1 MQKVGESMSEPAVSV
16 IIPVLNEERFL
27 KQSVQAILNQN
38 YSGEL
43 EVILALGPSKDQTD
57 KIAQELSQ
65 DKRIKLVENPSGKT
79 ASALNNAIKKS
90 NFDIVVRLDGHA
102 IVDNEYIRN
111 AVKTLLDTGAD
122 NVGGLMFAQGTNSF
136 EKSVAAAMRSKF
148 GVGNAPFHV
157 GGKSG
162 EVNTVYLGT
171 FRKSALQRVGYFD
184 ESFIRA
190 QDWEM
195 NYRIRK
201 TGGKIWFNP
210 ELVVTYRP
218 RKNLRELARQYF
230 EYGQWRKQVTK
241 TYPETVSLRYLAPP
255 ITISG
260 LFVGFLFVL
269 ISQITNI
276 QWLQIGWLA
285 PGVYLAVI
293 LLAFM
298 TIKSKLSMVSRLYLL
313 LVLPTMHLS
322 WGVGFLKGSK
332 RL

>member
-1 MQKVGESMSEPAVSV
+1 VGELMSEPSVSV

-38 YSGEL
+38 YSGQFEI
-43 EVILALGPSKDQTD
+43 ILALGPSKDQTNV
-57 KIAQELSQ
+57 IAQELAQ
-65 DKRIKLVENPSGKT
+65 DKRIKLVENPSGRT
-79 ASALNNAIKKS
+79 ASALNNAIKNS
-90 NFDIVVRLDGHA
+90 NFDIIVRLDGHA
-102 IVDNEYIRN
+102 IVDSDYIKN
-111 AVKTLLDTGAD
+111 AVNTLLESGAD
-122 NVGGLMFAQGTNSF
+122 NVGGLMKAEGTNAF
-136 EKSVAAAMRSKF
+136 EKSVAAAMTSKF

-162 EVNTVYLGT
+162 EVDTVYLGT
-171 FRKSALQRVGYFD
+171 FRKSALEKVGYFD

-210 ELVVTYRP
+210 DLVVSYRP
-218 RKNLRELARQYF
+218 RKNILQLAKQYF

-241 TYPETVSLRYLAPP
+241 TYPETVSMRYLAPP
-255 ITISG
+255 VTVSG
-260 LFVGFLFVL
+260 LIAGFVMVLFSKIL
-269 ISQITNI
+269 EIN
-276 QWLQIGWLA
+276 WLQIGWLA
-285 PGVYLAVI
+285 PLVYLTVI
-293 LLAFM
+293 LLAFLS
-298 TIKSKLSMVSRLYLL
+298 IGSKIGLLSRLYLL

>member
-1 MQKVGESMSEPAVSV
+1 MSEPAVSV

-38 YSGEL
+38 YSGQFEI
-43 EVILALGPSKDQTD
+43 ILALGPSKDQTNV
-57 KIAQELSQ
+57 IAQELAQ
-65 DKRIKLVENPSGKT
+65 HQRVKLVENPSGRT
-79 ASALNNAIKKS
+79 AAALNNAIKNS
-90 NFDIVVRLDGHA
+90 NFDIIVRLDGHA
-102 IVDNEYIRN
+102 IVDSSYIKN
-111 AVKTLLDTGAD
+111 AVKTLVESGAD
-122 NVGGLMFAQGTNSF
+122 NVGGLMKAEGTNAF
-136 EKSVAAAMRSKF
+136 EKSVAAAMTSKF

-162 EVNTVYLGT
+162 EVDTVYLGT
-171 FRKSALQRVGYFD
+171 FRKSALERVGYFD

-210 ELVVTYRP
+210 DLVVSYRP
-218 RKNLRELARQYF
+218 RKNILQLAKQYF

-241 TYPETVSLRYLAPP
+241 TYPETVSIRYLAPP
-255 ITISG
+255 ITVSG
-260 LFVGFLFVL
+260 LIVGFVMVLFSKIL
-269 ISQITNI
+269 DIS
-276 QWLQIGWLA
+276 WLQIGWLA
-285 PGVYLAVI
+285 PTVYLTVI
-293 LLAFM
+293 LLAFLS
-298 TIKSKLSMVSRLYLL
+298 IGSKIGLLSRLYLL

>member
-1 MQKVGESMSEPAVSV
+1 MGELMSEPAVSV

-38 YSGEL
+38 YSGQFEI
-43 EVILALGPSKDQTD
+43 ILALGPSKDQTNV
-57 KIAQELSQ
+57 IAQELAQ
-65 DKRIKLVENPSGKT
+65 DKRIKLVENPSGRT
-79 ASALNNAIKKS
+79 ASALNNAIKNS
-90 NFDIVVRLDGHA
+90 NFDIIVRLDGHA
-102 IVDNEYIRN
+102 IVDSSYIKN
-111 AVKTLLDTGAD
+111 AVKTLLESGAD
-122 NVGGLMFAQGTNSF
+122 NVGGLMKAEGTNAF
-136 EKSVAAAMRSKF
+136 EKSVAAAMTSKF

-162 EVNTVYLGT
+162 EVDTVYLGT
-171 FRKSALQRVGYFD
+171 FRKSALERVGYFD

-210 ELVVTYRP
+210 DLVVSYRP
-218 RKNLRELARQYF
+218 RKNILQLAKQYF

-241 TYPETVSLRYLAPP
+241 TYPETVSMRYLAPP
-255 ITISG
+255 VTVSG
-260 LFVGFLFVL
+260 LIAGFVMVLFSKIL
-269 ISQITNI
+269 DIN
-276 QWLQIGWLA
+276 WLQIGWLA
-285 PGVYLAVI
+285 PLVYLTVI
-293 LLAFM
+293 LLAFLS
-298 TIKSKLSMVSRLYLL
+298 IGSKIGLLSRLYLL

>member
-1 MQKVGESMSEPAVSV
+1 VGELMSEPAVSV

-38 YSGEL
+38 YSGQL
-43 EVILALGPSKDQTD
+43 EIILALGPSKDQTNV
-57 KIAQELSQ
+57 IAQELAKDQ
-65 DKRIKLVENPSGKT
+65 RIKLVENPSGRT
-79 ASALNNAIKKS
+79 AAALNNAIKNS
-90 NFDIVVRLDGHA
+90 NFDIIVRLDGHA
-102 IVDNEYIRN
+102 IVDSNYIKN
-111 AVKTLLDTGAD
+111 AVKTLVESGAD
-122 NVGGLMFAQGTNSF
+122 NVGGLMKAEGTNAF
-136 EKSVAAAMRSKF
+136 EKSVAAAMTSKF

-162 EVNTVYLGT
+162 EVDTVYLGT
-171 FRKSALQRVGYFD
+171 FRKSALERVGYFD

-210 ELVVTYRP
+210 DLVVSYRP
-218 RKNLRELARQYF
+218 RKNLLQLAKQYF

-241 TYPETVSLRYLAPP
+241 TYPETVSMRYLAPP
-255 ITISG
+255 ITVSG
-260 LFVGFLFVL
+260 LIAGIIMVLFSKIL
-269 ISQITNI
+269 DIN
-276 QWLQIGWLA
+276 WLQIGWLA
-285 PGVYLAVI
+285 PLVYLTVI
-293 LLAFM
+293 LLAFL
-298 TIKSKLSMVSRLYLL
+298 TIGSKIGLLSRMYLL

>member
-1 MQKVGESMSEPAVSV
+1 MSEPAVSV

-38 YSGEL
+38 YSGQFEI
-43 EVILALGPSKDQTD
+43 ILALGPSKDQTNV
-57 KIAQELSQ
+57 IAQELAKDQ
-65 DKRIKLVENPSGKT
+65 RIKLVENPSGRT
-79 ASALNNAIKKS
+79 ASALNNAIKNS
-90 NFDIVVRLDGHA
+90 NFDIIVRLDGHA
-102 IVDNEYIRN
+102 IVDSGYIKN
-111 AVKTLLDTGAD
+111 AVKTLLESGAD
-122 NVGGLMFAQGTNSF
+122 NVGGLMKAEGTNAF
-136 EKSVAAAMRSKF
+136 EKSVAAAMTSKF

-162 EVNTVYLGT
+162 EVDTVYLGT
-171 FRKSALQRVGYFD
+171 FRKSALERVGYFD

-210 ELVVTYRP
+210 ELVVSYRP
-218 RKNLRELARQYF
+218 RKNILQLAKQYF

-241 TYPETVSLRYLAPP
+241 TYPETVSMRYLAPP
-255 ITISG
+255 VTVSG
-260 LFVGFLFVL
+260 LIAGFVMVLFSKIL
-269 ISQITNI
+269 DIS
-276 QWLQIGWLA
+276 WLQIGWLA
-285 PGVYLAVI
+285 PLVYLTVI
-293 LLAFM
+293 LLAFLS
-298 TIKSKLSMVSRLYLL
+298 IGSKIGLLSRLYLL

>member
-1 MQKVGESMSEPAVSV
+1 MSEPAVSV

-38 YSGEL
+38 YSGQL
-43 EVILALGPSKDQTD
+43 EIILALGPSKDQTNV
-57 KIAQELSQ
+57 IAQELAKDQ
-65 DKRIKLVENPSGKT
+65 RIKLVENPSGRT
-79 ASALNNAIKKS
+79 AAALNNAIKNS
-90 NFDIVVRLDGHA
+90 NFDIIVRLDGHA
-102 IVDNEYIRN
+102 IVDSNYIKN
-111 AVKTLLDTGAD
+111 AVKTLVESGAD
-122 NVGGLMFAQGTNSF
+122 NVGGLMKAEGTNAF
-136 EKSVAAAMRSKF
+136 EKSVAAAMTSKF

-162 EVNTVYLGT
+162 EVDTVYLGT
-171 FRKSALQRVGYFD
+171 FRKSALERVGYFD

-210 ELVVTYRP
+210 DLVVSYRP
-218 RKNLRELARQYF
+218 RKNLLQLAKQYF

-241 TYPETVSLRYLAPP
+241 TYPETVSMRYLAPP
-255 ITISG
+255 ITVSGLISG
-260 LFVGFLFVL
+260 FIMVLFSKILD
-269 ISQITNI
+269 IN
-276 QWLQIGWLA
+276 WLQIGWLA
-285 PGVYLAVI
+285 PLVYLTVI
-293 LLAFM
+293 LLAFLS
-298 TIKSKLSMVSRLYLL
+298 IGSKIGLLSRLYLL

>member
-1 MQKVGESMSEPAVSV
+1 MSEPAVSV

-38 YSGEL
+38 YSGQL
-43 EVILALGPSKDQTD
+43 EIILALGPSKDQTNI
-57 KIAQELSQ
+57 IAQELAKDQ
-65 DKRIKLVENPSGKT
+65 RIKLVENPSGRT
-79 ASALNNAIKKS
+79 ASALNNAIKNS
-90 NFDIVVRLDGHA
+90 NFDIIVRLDGHA
-102 IVDNEYIRN
+102 IVDSNYIKN
-111 AVKTLLDTGAD
+111 AVKTLVESGAD
-122 NVGGLMFAQGTNSF
+122 NVGGLMKAEGTNAF
-136 EKSVAAAMRSKF
+136 EKSVAAAMTSKF

-162 EVNTVYLGT
+162 EVDTVYLGT
-171 FRKSALQRVGYFD
+171 FRKSALERVGYFD

-201 TGGKIWFNP
+201 TGGRIWFNP
-210 ELVVTYRP
+210 ELVVSYRP
-218 RKNLRELARQYF
+218 RKNLLQLAKQYF

-241 TYPETVSLRYLAPP
+241 TYPETVSMRYLAPP
-255 ITISG
+255 VTVSG
-260 LFVGFLFVL
+260 LIAGFVMVLFSKIL
-269 ISQITNI
+269 DIG
-276 QWLQIGWLA
+276 WLQIGWLA
-285 PGVYLAVI
+285 PLVYLTVI
-293 LLAFM
+293 LLAFLS
-298 TIKSKLSMVSRLYLL
+298 IGSKIGLLSRLYLL

>member
-1 MQKVGESMSEPAVSV
+1 VGELMSEPSVSV

-38 YSGEL
+38 YSGQFEI
-43 EVILALGPSKDQTD
+43 ILALGPSKDQTNV
-57 KIAQELSQ
+57 IAQELAQ
-65 DKRIKLVENPSGKT
+65 DKRIKLVENPSGRT
-79 ASALNNAIKKS
+79 ASALNNAIKNS
-90 NFDIVVRLDGHA
+90 NFDIIVRLDGHA
-102 IVDNEYIRN
+102 IVDSSYIKN
-111 AVKTLLDTGAD
+111 AVNTLLESGAD
-122 NVGGLMFAQGTNSF
+122 NVGGLMKAEGTNAF
-136 EKSVAAAMRSKF
+136 EKSVAAAMTSKF

-162 EVNTVYLGT
+162 EVDTVYLGT
-171 FRKSALQRVGYFD
+171 FRKSALEKVGYFD

-210 ELVVTYRP
+210 DLVVSYRP
-218 RKNLRELARQYF
+218 RKNILQLAKQYF

-241 TYPETVSLRYLAPP
+241 TYPETVSMRYLAPP
-255 ITISG
+255 VTVSG
-260 LFVGFLFVL
+260 LIAGFVMVLFSKIL
-269 ISQITNI
+269 DIN
-276 QWLQIGWLA
+276 WLQIGWLA
-285 PGVYLAVI
+285 PLVYLTVI
-293 LLAFM
+293 LLAFLS
-298 TIKSKLSMVSRLYLL
+298 IGSKIGLLSRLYLL

>member
-1 MQKVGESMSEPAVSV
+1 MSEPSVSV

-38 YSGEL
+38 YSGQFEI
-43 EVILALGPSKDQTD
+43 ILALGPSKDQTNV
-57 KIAQELSQ
+57 IAQELAQ
-65 DKRIKLVENPSGKT
+65 DKRIKLVENPSGRT
-79 ASALNNAIKKS
+79 ASALNNAIKNS
-90 NFDIVVRLDGHA
+90 NFDIIVRLDGHA
-102 IVDNEYIRN
+102 IVDSSYIKN
-111 AVKTLLDTGAD
+111 AVNTLLESGAD
-122 NVGGLMFAQGTNSF
+122 NVGGLMKAEGTNAF
-136 EKSVAAAMRSKF
+136 EKSVAAAMTSKF

-162 EVNTVYLGT
+162 EVDTVYLGT
-171 FRKSALQRVGYFD
+171 FRKSALEKVGYFD

-210 ELVVTYRP
+210 DLVVSYRP
-218 RKNLRELARQYF
+218 RKNILQLAKQYF

-241 TYPETVSLRYLAPP
+241 TYPETVSMRYLAPP
-255 ITISG
+255 VTVSG
-260 LFVGFLFVL
+260 LIAGFVMVLFSKIL
-269 ISQITNI
+269 EIN
-276 QWLQIGWLA
+276 WLQIGWLA
-285 PGVYLAVI
+285 PLVYLTVI
-293 LLAFM
+293 LLAFLS
-298 TIKSKLSMVSRLYLL
+298 IGSKIGLLSRLYLL

>member
-1 MQKVGESMSEPAVSV
+1 MSEPAVSV

-27 KQSVQAILNQN
+27 KQSVEAILNQN
-38 YSGEL
+38 YSGQFEI
-43 EVILALGPSKDQTD
+43 ILALGPSKDKTNI
-57 KIAQELSQ
+57 IAQELTKDQ
-65 DKRIKLVENPSGKT
+65 RVKLVENSSGRT
-79 ASALNNAIKKS
+79 AAALNNAIKNS
-90 NFDIVVRLDGHA
+90 NFDIIVRLDGHA
-102 IVDNEYIRN
+102 IVDRNYIKN
-111 AVKTLLDTGAD
+111 AVKTLVESGAD
-122 NVGGLMFAQGTNSF
+122 NVGGLMNAEGTNTF
-136 EKSVAAAMRSKF
+136 EKSVAAAMTSKF

-162 EVNTVYLGT
+162 EVDTVYLGT
-171 FRKSALQRVGYFD
+171 FRKSALERVGYFD

-210 ELVVTYRP
+210 DLVVSYRP
-218 RKNLRELARQYF
+218 RKNILQLAKQYF

-241 TYPETVSLRYLAPP
+241 NYPETVSIRYLAPP
-255 ITISG
+255 ITVSG
-260 LFVGFLFVL
+260 LIVGFVMVLFSKFL
-269 ISQITNI
+269 DIG
-276 QWLQIGWLA
+276 WLQIGWLA
-285 PGVYLAVI
+285 PMIYLTVI
-293 LLAFM
+293 LLAFLS
-298 TIKSKLSMVSRLYLL
+298 IGSKIGLLSRLYLL

>member
-1 MQKVGESMSEPAVSV
+1 MSEPAVSV

-38 YSGEL
+38 YSGQL
-43 EVILALGPSKDQTD
+43 EIILALGPSKDQTNV
-57 KIAQELSQ
+57 IAQELAKDQ
-65 DKRIKLVENPSGKT
+65 RIKLVENPSGRT
-79 ASALNNAIKKS
+79 AAALNNAIKNS
-90 NFDIVVRLDGHA
+90 NFDIIVRLDGHA
-102 IVDNEYIRN
+102 IVDSNYIKN
-111 AVKTLLDTGAD
+111 AVKTLVESGAD
-122 NVGGLMFAQGTNSF
+122 NVGGLMKAEGTNAF
-136 EKSVAAAMRSKF
+136 EKSVAAAMTSKF

-162 EVNTVYLGT
+162 EVDTVYLGT
-171 FRKSALQRVGYFD
+171 FRKSALERVGYFD

-210 ELVVTYRP
+210 DLVVSYRP
-218 RKNLRELARQYF
+218 RKNLLQLAKQYF
-230 EYGQWRKQVTK
+230 DYGQWRKQVTK
-241 TYPETVSLRYLAPP
+241 TYPETVSMRYLAPP
-255 ITISG
+255 ITVSG
-260 LFVGFLFVL
+260 LIAGFIMVLFSKIL
-269 ISQITNI
+269 DIN
-276 QWLQIGWLA
+276 WLQIGWLA
-285 PGVYLAVI
+285 PLVYLTVI
-293 LLAFM
+293 LLAFLS
-298 TIKSKLSMVSRLYLL
+298 IGSKIGLLSRLYLL

>member
-1 MQKVGESMSEPAVSV
+1 MSEPSVSV

-38 YSGEL
+38 YSGQFEI
-43 EVILALGPSKDQTD
+43 ILALGPSKDQTNV
-57 KIAQELSQ
+57 IAQELAQ
-65 DKRIKLVENPSGKT
+65 DKRIKLVENPSGRT
-79 ASALNNAIKKS
+79 ASALNNAIKNS
-90 NFDIVVRLDGHA
+90 NFDIIVRLDGHA
-102 IVDNEYIRN
+102 IVDSSYIKN
-111 AVKTLLDTGAD
+111 AVNTLLESGAD
-122 NVGGLMFAQGTNSF
+122 NVGGLMKAEGTNAF
-136 EKSVAAAMRSKF
+136 EKSVAAAMTSKF

-162 EVNTVYLGT
+162 EVDTVYLGT
-171 FRKSALQRVGYFD
+171 FRKSALERVGYFD

-210 ELVVTYRP
+210 DLVVSYRP
-218 RKNLRELARQYF
+218 RKNILQLAKQYF

-241 TYPETVSLRYLAPP
+241 TYPETVSMRYLAPP
-255 ITISG
+255 VTVSG
-260 LFVGFLFVL
+260 LIAGFVMVLFSKIL
-269 ISQITNI
+269 EIN
-276 QWLQIGWLA
+276 WLQIGWLA
-285 PGVYLAVI
+285 PLVYLTVI
-293 LLAFM
+293 LLAFLC
-298 TIKSKLSMVSRLYLL
+298 IGSKIGLLSRLYLL

>member
-1 MQKVGESMSEPAVSV
+1 MSEPAVSV

-38 YSGEL
+38 YSGQL
-43 EVILALGPSKDQTD
+43 EIILALGPSKDQTNV
-57 KIAQELSQ
+57 IAQELAKDQ
-65 DKRIKLVENPSGKT
+65 RIKLVENPSGRT
-79 ASALNNAIKKS
+79 AAALNNAIKNS
-90 NFDIVVRLDGHA
+90 NFDIIVRLDGHA
-102 IVDNEYIRN
+102 IVDSNYIKN
-111 AVKTLLDTGAD
+111 AVKTLVESGAD
-122 NVGGLMFAQGTNSF
+122 NVGGLMKAEGTNAF
-136 EKSVAAAMRSKF
+136 EKSVAAAMTSKF

-162 EVNTVYLGT
+162 EVDTVYLGT
-171 FRKSALQRVGYFD
+171 FRKSALERVGYFD

-201 TGGKIWFNP
+201 TGGEIWFNP
-210 ELVVTYRP
+210 DLVVSYRP
-218 RKNLRELARQYF
+218 RKNLLQLAKQYF

-241 TYPETVSLRYLAPP
+241 TYPETVSMRYLAPP
-255 ITISG
+255 ITVSG
-260 LFVGFLFVL
+260 LIAGIIMVLFSKIL
-269 ISQITNI
+269 DIN
-276 QWLQIGWLA
+276 WLQIGWLA
-285 PGVYLAVI
+285 PLVYLTVI
-293 LLAFM
+293 LLAFLS
-298 TIKSKLSMVSRLYLL
+298 IGSKIGLLSRLYLL

>member
-1 MQKVGESMSEPAVSV
+1 MSEPAVSV

-38 YSGEL
+38 YSGQFEI
-43 EVILALGPSKDQTD
+43 ILALGPSKDQTNF
-57 KIAQELSQ
+57 IAQELAKDQ
-65 DKRIKLVENPSGKT
+65 RIKLVENPSGRT
-79 ASALNNAIKKS
+79 ASALNNAIKNS
-90 NFDIVVRLDGHA
+90 NFDIIVRLDGHA
-102 IVDNEYIRN
+102 IVDSSYIKN
-111 AVKTLLDTGAD
+111 AVKTLLESGAD
-122 NVGGLMFAQGTNSF
+122 NVGGLMKAEGTNAF
-136 EKSVAAAMRSKF
+136 EKSVAAAMTSKF

-162 EVNTVYLGT
+162 EVDTVYLGT
-171 FRKSALQRVGYFD
+171 FRKSALERVGYFD

-210 ELVVTYRP
+210 DLVVSYRP
-218 RKNLRELARQYF
+218 RKNILQLAKQYF

-241 TYPETVSLRYLAPP
+241 TYPETVSMRYLAPP
-255 ITISG
+255 VTVSG
-260 LFVGFLFVL
+260 LIAGFVMVLFSKIL
-269 ISQITNI
+269 DIS
-276 QWLQIGWLA
+276 WLQIGWLA
-285 PGVYLAVI
+285 PLVYLTVI
-293 LLAFM
+293 LLAFLS
-298 TIKSKLSMVSRLYLL
+298 IGSKIGLLSRLYLL

>member
-1 MQKVGESMSEPAVSV
+1 VGELMSEPAVSV

-38 YSGEL
+38 YSGQL
-43 EVILALGPSKDQTD
+43 EIILALGPSKDDTNI
-57 KIAQELSQ
+57 IAHELAEDQ
-65 DKRIKLVENPSGKT
+65 RIKLVENPSGRT
-79 ASALNNAIKKS
+79 AAALNNAIKNS
-90 NFDIVVRLDGHA
+90 NFDIIVRLDGHA
-102 IVDNEYIRN
+102 IVDSNYIKN
-111 AVKTLLDTGAD
+111 AVKTLVESGAD
-122 NVGGLMFAQGTNSF
+122 NVGGLMKAEGTNAF
-136 EKSVAAAMRSKF
+136 EKSVAAAMTSKF

-162 EVNTVYLGT
+162 EADTVYLGT
-171 FRKSALQRVGYFD
+171 FRKSALERVGYFD

-210 ELVVTYRP
+210 DLVVSYRP
-218 RKNLRELARQYF
+218 RNNLLQLAKQYF

-241 TYPETVSLRYLAPP
+241 TYPETVSMRYLAPP
-255 ITISG
+255 ITVSG
-260 LFVGFLFVL
+260 LIAGFIMVLFSKIL
-269 ISQITNI
+269 DIN
-276 QWLQIGWLA
+276 WLQIGWLA
-285 PGVYLAVI
+285 PLVYLTVI
-293 LLAFM
+293 LLAFLS
-298 TIKSKLSMVSRLYLL
+298 IGSKIGLLSRLYLL

>member
-1 MQKVGESMSEPAVSV
+1 MSEPSVSV

-38 YSGEL
+38 YSGQFEI
-43 EVILALGPSKDQTD
+43 ILALGPSKDQTNV
-57 KIAQELSQ
+57 IAQELAQ
-65 DKRIKLVENPSGKT
+65 DKRIKLVKNPSGRT
-79 ASALNNAIKKS
+79 ASALNNAIKNS
-90 NFDIVVRLDGHA
+90 NFDIIVRLDGHA
-102 IVDNEYIRN
+102 IVDSDYIKN
-111 AVKTLLDTGAD
+111 AVNTLLESGAD
-122 NVGGLMFAQGTNSF
+122 NVGGLMKAEGTNAF
-136 EKSVAAAMRSKF
+136 EKSVAAAMTSKF

-162 EVNTVYLGT
+162 EVDTVYLGT
-171 FRKSALQRVGYFD
+171 FRKSALERVGYFD

-210 ELVVTYRP
+210 DLVVSYRP
-218 RKNLRELARQYF
+218 RKNILQLAKQYF
-230 EYGQWRKQVTK
+230 EYGRWRKQVTK
-241 TYPETVSLRYLAPP
+241 TYPETVSMRYLAPP
-255 ITISG
+255 VTVSG
-260 LFVGFLFVL
+260 LIAGFVMVLFSKIL
-269 ISQITNI
+269 EIN
-276 QWLQIGWLA
+276 WLQIGWLA
-285 PGVYLAVI
+285 PLVYLTVI
-293 LLAFM
+293 LLAFLS
-298 TIKSKLSMVSRLYLL
+298 IGSKIGLLSRLYLL